1 MIPLGTR
8 GINFHNRL
16 IYWRVHCSI
25 SISVRLQKINASP
38 GFFSSSQ
45 DFASLRHSIASLRH
59 SAGRS
64 VHRSSIL
71 WTERP
76 EKHRFAPNPGR
87 SIHGINHPYTERPIR
102 QRRNTI
108 TDRTN
113 AVFSEQKELV
123 CTPMA
128 IAVGIGE
135 QIAPDCTPKGTSAYC
150 RELKGLFCTP
160 KALATGIGERI
171 APDCTPKGPSAY
183 CREQKGLFCTP
194 KAIAACLG
202 EQIAP
207 NCTPKGF
214 SAYCREL
221 KGLFCTQKEL
231 ATGIGEQK
239 VAVCTPLGRRR
250 RRRNNSF
257 RSGWRKRERHRELD
271 GELLLIRAARARN
284 VRQTKRRHGLKGPQ
298 VFLQPFLL
306 RPPLPAQAHPRPFF
320 ANSLQNCSFSACA
333 CPIICSPPVQSVADK
348 RLIVSE
354 KMKIGCV
361 RLRNRL

>member
-1 MIPLGTR
+1 MPP
-8 GINFHNRL
+8 
-16 IYWRVHCSI
+16 
-25 SISVRLQKINASP
+25 SP
-38 GFFSSSQ
+38 GFFPSPQ

-87 SIHGINHPYTERPIR
+87 SIHGINHPYTERPIW
-102 QRRNTI
+102 QRRNII

-113 AVFSEQKELV
+113 AVSSEQKELV
-123 CTPMA
+123 CIPMA

-135 QIAPDCTPKGTSAYC
+135 RIATDCTPKGSSAY
-150 RELKGLFCTP
+150 RRG
-160 KALATGIGERI
+160 
-171 APDCTPKGPSAY
+171 
-183 CREQKGLFCTP
+183 QKGLFCTP
-194 KAIAACLG
+194 KAFAA
-202 EQIAP
+202 
-207 NCTPKGF
+207 
-214 SAYCREL
+214 
-221 KGLFCTQKEL
+221 
-231 ATGIGEQK
+231 GIGEQK
-239 VAVCTPLGRRR
+239 VAVCTPLGRLR

-257 RSGWRKRERHRELD
+257 RSGWRKRERHRSLD

-284 VRQTKRRHGLKGPQ
+284 VRQTKRRHGLKRAAGKPAALSSMATAPCTGPPTSLFRQ
-298 VFLQPFLL
+298 FAPELFLL
-306 RPPLPAQAHPRPFF
+306 RLR
-320 ANSLQNCSFSACA
+320 L
-333 CPIICSPPVQSVADK
+333 PIICSPPVQSVADK